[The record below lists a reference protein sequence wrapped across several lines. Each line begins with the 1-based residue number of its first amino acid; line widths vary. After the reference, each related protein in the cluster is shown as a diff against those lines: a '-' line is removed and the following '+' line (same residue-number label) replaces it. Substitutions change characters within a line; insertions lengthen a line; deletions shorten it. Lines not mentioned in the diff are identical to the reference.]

1 MVSKDSVWLC
11 KDSGE
16 PALVLF
22 VSGFR
27 LTYQKDGSLK
37 VVSVTEFLESFDK
50 EELCK

>member
-11 KDSGE
+11 RDSGE

-27 LTYQKDGSLK
+27 LTYQREGSLK
-37 VVSVTEFLESFDK
+37 VVSVTEFLESFEADA
-50 EELCK
+50 